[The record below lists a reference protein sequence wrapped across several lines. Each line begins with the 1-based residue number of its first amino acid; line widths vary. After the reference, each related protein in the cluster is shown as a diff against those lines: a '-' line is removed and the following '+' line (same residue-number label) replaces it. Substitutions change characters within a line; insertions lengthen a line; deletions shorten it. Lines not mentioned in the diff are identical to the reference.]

1 MTETK
6 QEQIVAALHT
16 ALRGITGVGGRVYR
30 SRTEAFSR
38 DESPAV
44 TVEHGPASASVPQ
57 VSTCYIDWTF
67 QVVVAV
73 YSRGQHGIN
82 GPSPD
87 QAADPVIKSIH
98 SNLMADRS
106 IGGLAMDL
114 IPLSRD
120 PQLQSA
126 ENPVMWT
133 VLTYQVRFRTSIT
146 DLGS

>member
-1 MTETK
+1 MTTTK
-6 QEQIVAALHT
+6 QEQIVAVLYAALENT
-16 ALRGITGVGGRVYR
+16 AGVSGRIYR

-44 TVEHGPASASVPQ
+44 TVEHGPASASVPP

-67 QVVVAV
+67 QVVIGV
-73 YSRGQHGIN
+73 YSRGQHGIS

-87 QAADPVIKSIH
+87 QAADPVIRQIH
-98 SNLMADRS
+98 ANLMADRS
-106 IGGLAMDL
+106 VGGLAMDL

-126 ENPVMWT
+126 ENPAMWT
-133 VLTYQVRFRTSIT
+133 VLSYQVRFRTSIT
-146 DLGS
+146 DLGA